1 VVRLSRNAGYW
12 TGVFLILL
20 LLAKG
25 ANRLNVGPQFV
36 QDGNILRVTD
46 LTGNVISELER
57 TVDIEACAIR
67 DWGRLLLFWGR
78 QHESS
83 IYGFY
88 LAGLGTHQLST
99 VYEFPVKQ
107 DNSHPNVAASFAGD
121 QELIRISVG
130 FRTFLT
136 QFDGAMVKEE
146 PVPRWIEQVL
156 VGFFTIRAAFPG

>member
-67 DWGRLLLFWGR
+67 DWGR

-130 FRTFLT
+130 FRTLG
-136 QFDGAMVKEE
+136 GAVD
-146 PVPRWIEQVL
+146 
-156 VGFFTIRAAFPG
+156 PGLGCLLLRF